1 MKRFKRNLLVFC
13 VILTVFTSL
22 FPFQIKSSA
31 VSASTAI
38 YYPDFDV
45 SKIDLSKMP
54 SDWYNFVKSDYFGC
68 MINVSSKTQF
78 NIFIFDTR
86 TWAPA
91 VRMSDGALFLVKFSQ
106 ENSDSSNQDAHWSFD
121 GSIYRADTSGNQSYV
136 QAWFTWSAE
145 AEEYTT
151 AEWSVSSGRLASF
164 VVNAPSGA
172 NGTAT
177 GNLNYYSS
185 GLDYISG
192 SSKSDVY
199 LKGQVYLKNNNAIS
213 SLKNNY
219 VVWLPCQFFNANYDN
234 WGDVAQSY
242 TSFPSTDCFRT
253 VSYWGTSQYYVNFLT
268 TQSNS
273 INSSNQWVGRLLS
286 NFPTFESQQQNT
298 QKGILAAI
306 KAIPEKIGSFF
317 TELANKISGFFTQLG
332 DRISGF
338 FSELANKIQGYFTE
352 LTNKVSGFFT
362 TLKNYL
368 LWFNKDGEASYT
380 NPFSNLLT
388 GLQEKIEGYIADV
401 EAFNDTLD
409 ETLDNVVTY
418 IEQGSGAIQL
428 FLTGVP
434 IVSAFLLFFVVFC
447 VVRKVVG
454 R

>member
-1 MKRFKRNLLVFC
+1 MKRFKRILLSFC
-13 VILTVFTSL
+13 VALTVFTSL
-22 FPFQIKSSA
+22 FPFQIQSSA
-31 VSASTAI
+31 VSASTAT
-38 YYPDFDV
+38 YYPGFDV

-54 SDWYNFVKSDYFGC
+54 SDWYNFAKSEYFGC
-68 MINVSSKTQF
+68 MINVSSSKQF
-78 NIFIFDTR
+78 NLFIFDTR

-106 ENSDSSNQDAHWSFD
+106 ENSDTSNQDAHWSFD
-121 GSIYRADTSGNQSYV
+121 RVIYRADTSGYQSYL
-136 QAWFTWSAE
+136 QAWFTWSAD

-151 AEWSVSSGRLASF
+151 SAWQVAPGRLGSF
-164 VVNAPSGA
+164 TLNAPSDA

-177 GNLNYYSS
+177 GNLKYYSS
-185 GLDYISG
+185 GLEYVAG
-192 SSKSDVY
+192 GSKSDVY
-199 LKGQVYLKNNNAIS
+199 LKGQVYLKSGATTS
-213 SLKNNY
+213 SLKTNY
-219 VVWLPCQFFNANYDN
+219 TVWLPCQFFNANYDN

-242 TSFPSTDCFRT
+242 SSFPSTDCFF
-253 VSYWGTSQYYVNFLT
+253 SCAYWGTSQYYINSLT
-268 TQSNS
+268 NQSNS
-273 INSSNQWVGRLLS
+273 INSSNKWVGRLLS
-286 NFPTFESQQQNT
+286 NFPTFESQQQST

-306 KAIPEKIGSFF
+306 KAIPEKIGAFF

-338 FSELANKIQGYFTE
+338 FSELANKIQGYFND
-352 LTNKVSGFFT
+352 LTDKVSGFFT

-388 GLQEKIEGYIADV
+388 DLQEKIDGYIADV
-401 EAFNDTLD
+401 EAFNATLD
-409 ETLDNVVTY
+409 ETLANVVTY

-434 IVSAFLLFFVVFC
+434 LVSAFLLFFVVFC